1 MGNGVRSSITL
12 TQEVEGEKKYEGKFR
27 RSFFK
32 KRRVRERDLHFL
44 RHSTLFLFL
53 FSSSSLVR
61 CCFAGSQWRLAL
73 ARSHCVLKT
82 SINISIAQHST
93 QERRR
98 RKRGSVELGVRLH
111 PYHDVCI
118 FMYQQTNVPSRSPID
133 DGLQRS
139 SKR

>member
-1 MGNGVRSSITL
+1 
-12 TQEVEGEKKYEGKFR
+12 
-27 RSFFK
+27 
-32 KRRVRERDLHFL
+32 VRERDLHFL

-82 SINISIAQHST
+82 SINISSSTAQK
-93 QERRR
+93 RRR

-139 SKR
+139 S

>member
-12 TQEVEGEKKYEGKFR
+12 TQEVDEEEGEKKYERKFMEEEEVL
-27 RSFFK
+27 FL

-93 QERRR
+93 
-98 RKRGSVELGVRLH
+98 RKKKKKKGIG
-111 PYHDVCI
+111 
-118 FMYQQTNVPSRSPID
+118 
-133 DGLQRS
+133 
-139 SKR
+139 

>member
-12 TQEVEGEKKYEGKFR
+12 TQEVDEEEEGEKKYERKFR

-61 CCFAGSQWRLAL
+61 CCFAGSQWRLVL

-93 QERRR
+93 
-98 RKRGSVELGVRLH
+98 KKKKKKKGIG
-111 PYHDVCI
+111 
-118 FMYQQTNVPSRSPID
+118 
-133 DGLQRS
+133 
-139 SKR
+139 